1 MKKLLLI
8 TLVFGV
14 LFSWFVFIMNW
25 QNWNRNFYKDWE
37 RIDIEKKTL
46 EELNNLRHE
55 VERISAKI
63 DDTHKV
69 IKKK

>member
-25 QNWNRNFYKDWE
+25 QNWNKNFDKDWE

-46 EELNNLRHE
+46 EELSNLRYE
-55 VERISAKI
+55 IERLGIKI

-69 IKKK
+69 IKRK